1 MSILIIASENVIA
14 MEYSNIWNK
23 SKSSTFEKENLDD
36 DDSEIEDFCLVF
48 LFEDIEDIP
57 EKELISSSDSDSGSL
72 DSVIGCLTLPQPDD
86 NILQYENS
94 ENSEFFLLIRKY
106 LIIMTIFFICY
117 MIGVTVLIVTYH
129 FM

>member
-1 MSILIIASENVIA
+1 

-86 NILQYENS
+86 NILQYEN
-94 ENSEFFLLIRKY
+94 FAFYLLIRKY

>member
-1 MSILIIASENVIA
+1 VSILIIASENVIA

-94 ENSEFFLLIRKY
+94 ENSEFYLLIRKY

>member
-1 MSILIIASENVIA
+1 

-94 ENSEFFLLIRKY
+94 AFYLLIRKY

-117 MIGVTVLIVTYH
+117 MIGAVLIVTYH

>member
-94 ENSEFFLLIRKY
+94 AFYLLIRKY

-117 MIGVTVLIVTYH
+117 MIGAVLIVTYH

>member
-86 NILQYENS
+86 NILQYEN
-94 ENSEFFLLIRKY
+94 FAFYLLIRKY

>member
-94 ENSEFFLLIRKY
+94 EFYLLIRKY

-117 MIGVTVLIVTYH
+117 MIGAVLIVTYH

>member
-94 ENSEFFLLIRKY
+94 EFYLLIRKY

>member
-94 ENSEFFLLIRKY
+94 ENSEFYLLIRKY

>member
-94 ENSEFFLLIRKY
+94 AFYLLIRKY

-117 MIGVTVLIVTYH
+117 MIGVTVLIITYH

>member
-94 ENSEFFLLIRKY
+94 ENSEFYLLIRKY

-117 MIGVTVLIVTYH
+117 MIGVTVLIITYH

>member
-94 ENSEFFLLIRKY
+94 AFYLLIRKY

>member
-1 MSILIIASENVIA
+1 MSQKVSTVQLFKKKEILDN
-14 MEYSNIWNK
+14 
-23 SKSSTFEKENLDD
+23 
-36 DDSEIEDFCLVF
+36 DSEIEDFCLVF

-86 NILQYENS
+86 NILQYEN
-94 ENSEFFLLIRKY
+94 FAFYLLIRKY